1 MNVGI
6 DSLSLCV
13 PENYYPLTDLAKRH
27 GIDPNKYLIGI
38 GQEKMAV
45 PSPDEDIVTLA
56 AGAAK
61 PLITDDVRNTISTV
75 IIATESGIDQSKS
88 AGLFVHSLLGL
99 KSNCRV
105 IEFKQACYGAT
116 AALQMATDMVRQR
129 PTEKILIIATDI
141 ARYEQDSLGECTQG
155 AGAIAMVIS
164 TNPRL
169 LNLNHAR
176 GMHSFDVMDFWRPNT
191 HKAAQVDGQLSID
204 VYLESMRQSWSGYK
218 EDGGHDLSEIS
229 WLCFHQPFTKMAKK
243 AFTVLKESEP
253 EQGKDLSH
261 ECYEH
266 SMLYGRQIGNTYTA
280 SLYIGLLSLLEN
292 NPQDLSGQNIGLF
305 SYGSGSVGEFFSAT
319 VVSGYRQHL
328 RTIQHQEMLN
338 KRQELTHNIY
348 TSWFYQSLTDHKD
361 QVLPKIS
368 NRPYRLEKI
377 DGYRRVY
384 NVNNIE
390 SNELKKAS

>member
-13 PENYYPLTDLAKRH
+13 PENYYPLADLAKRH

-88 AGLFVHSLLGL
+88 AGLFVHNLLGL

-129 PTEKILIIATDI
+129 PTEKVLIIATDI

-204 VYLESMRQSWSGYK
+204 VYVESMRQSWSG
-218 EDGGHDLSEIS
+218 
-229 WLCFHQPFTKMAKK
+229 
-243 AFTVLKESEP
+243 
-253 EQGKDLSH
+253 
-261 ECYEH
+261 
-266 SMLYGRQIGNTYTA
+266 
-280 SLYIGLLSLLEN
+280 
-292 NPQDLSGQNIGLF
+292 
-305 SYGSGSVGEFFSAT
+305 
-319 VVSGYRQHL
+319 
-328 RTIQHQEMLN
+328 
-338 KRQELTHNIY
+338 
-348 TSWFYQSLTDHKD
+348 
-361 QVLPKIS
+361 
-368 NRPYRLEKI
+368 
-377 DGYRRVY
+377 
-384 NVNNIE
+384 
-390 SNELKKAS
+390 